1 MSSNKK
7 RIKALP
13 KSMRESKRYFLLG
26 CNSNELKQLKDSFF
40 YLYGALKYAES
51 GFAIKQEKK
60 MIVKINMEFEKE
72 FIFCVDYCNKTN
84 NTLIK
89 IIKESGT
96 LESLE

>member
-1 MSSNKK
+1 
-7 RIKALP
+7 
-13 KSMRESKRYFLLG
+13 MREAKRYFLLD
-26 CNSNELKQLKDSFF
+26 CSNVELKQLKDCFF

-60 MIVKINMEFEKE
+60 LIIKIIREFEDE
-72 FIFCVDYCNKTN
+72 FIFSVGYCNKTN
-84 NTLIK
+84 NTNIK